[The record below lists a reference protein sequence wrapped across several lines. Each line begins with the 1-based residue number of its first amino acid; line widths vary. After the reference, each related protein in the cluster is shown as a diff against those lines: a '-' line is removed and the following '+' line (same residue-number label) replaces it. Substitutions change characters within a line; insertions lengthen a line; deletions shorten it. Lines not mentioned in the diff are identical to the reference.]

1 MYLAPHKISGKN
13 FCPHAS
19 AGCIAAC
26 LFTAGRGR
34 YRKIAQ
40 SRINRS
46 HFFINDRAGF
56 MAQLNK
62 EIGAFVRKCDRQG
75 KLPAVRLN
83 GTSDLAWERLAPSLF
98 RTYDKVQFYDYTK
111 SYNRMLTFLD
121 GRMPSNYH
129 LTFSLSEVNEAKCL
143 DVLERGGN
151 IAGVFRESPDSWHG
165 YPTHD
170 ADKHDLRFL
179 DPFGVGVLK
188 MKGRAKHDRTGFVQS
203 VLGVGNPGGI
213 LLRTT

>member
-1 MYLAPHKISGKN
+1 MSGKN

-19 AGCIAAC
+19 PGCIAAC

-34 YRKIAQ
+34 YRKIAEA
-40 SRINRS
+40 RMAKS

-56 MAQLNK
+56 IAQLDK

-83 GTSDLAWERLAPSLF
+83 GTSYLAWERLAPRLF
-98 RTYDKVQFYDYTK
+98 REYDNVQFYDYTK
-111 SYNRMLTFLD
+111 SYARMLSFLA
-121 GRMPSNYH
+121 GKLPANYH

-143 DVLERGGN
+143 DVLKKGGN
-151 IAGVFRESPDSWHG
+151 VAGVFTEKPNSWHG
-165 YPTHD
+165 YPVHD

-179 DPFGVGVLK
+179 DPFGVGALK
-188 MKGRAKHDRTGFVQS
+188 MKGKAKYDRTGFVQP
-203 VLGVGNPGGI
+203 VLRVDNPSGL
-213 LLRTT
+213 LLRSA